1 VESRSRVALCAA
13 SLAGALLI
21 WGAPAAVGSPDRT
34 QKYLRP
40 PVSDGPL
47 ADGSTPTASPDHQHG
62 GSAGHLPPTQQAM
75 ELVGELEPTGEFGD
89 ILPEQIADV
98 AVHKGYAYLNSW
110 DNPDCERGG
119 TYVVDIR
126 NPRRPREVGFIAA
139 QQPFYHGEGAHAIS
153 IKTRY
158 FKGDILAVNDETYG
172 SNLAAGPCAP
182 ADKTG
187 GGFDLY
193 DVTNP
198 RRPTP
203 LVLGAGDRSPVGS
216 TVQDPTKQFANSYH
230 SVFVWQDG
238 PRAYLVGSDNI
249 EFSDVDIFDITDP
262 RNPVFITDL
271 DILET
276 FPEVATEPGFGG
288 SIFNH
293 DMVVKR
299 VGGQMRMLVSYWDA
313 GYVQLD
319 VDDPA
324 SPALITDTAF
334 GGADPLIPNIT
345 PPQGNAHQAEYS
357 HDNRF
362 FLAADEDFAPYRLV
376 ERIGGDLAD
385 PQFGIGVPVTANG
398 APIPELQIGPGEP
411 LEGGTRYIGNG
422 CDPATIPPAPSTP
435 TIAVAERGGVLPDGV
450 TACGFENKAVNA
462 ENAGYDGLVIFNNVA
477 PATGNRCEVLLNM
490 VFSSPP
496 VVDIKT
502 VFVGRASGLRI
513 LGVFDPNTYRCVEGD
528 VAGSTPAPP
537 VGTEG
542 PSLRISADFDGWGY
556 AHLYDTN
563 TSEEI
568 DAFAIP
574 EALDERFVTGFGDL
588 SIHEFATDPEVNLA
602 YSSYYSGG
610 MRVFRFG
617 RQRGLQQTGAYIDED
632 GSNFWGV
639 EQFTSHGERL
649 IAGSDRDFGLQI
661 FRYTGP
667 GSCQDEHKGKGR
679 HRHRPSCRG
688 HGR

>member
-1 VESRSRVALCAA
+1 VCAA
-13 SLAGALLI
+13 SLAGALLLT
-21 WGAPAAVGSPDRT
+21 GAPAAVGSTDRT
-34 QKYLRP
+34 EKYLRA
-40 PVSDGPL
+40 PVADGPL
-47 ADGSTPTASPDHQHG
+47 ADGSTPTAASPGHQHG
-62 GSAGHLPPTQQAM
+62 TSDGHLPPTQQAM
-75 ELVGELEPTGEFGD
+75 RLVGEIEPTRAFGD

-98 AVHKGYAYLNSW
+98 SVHKGYAYLNSW

-119 TYVVDIR
+119 TYVIDIR
-126 NPRRPREVGFIAA
+126 DPRRPKEVGFIAA
-139 QQPFYHGEGAHAIS
+139 PQPFYHGEGAQALS
-153 IKTRY
+153 INTRF

-172 SNLAAGPCAP
+172 SNLVAGPCAP
-182 ADKTG
+182 TDKTG

-193 DVTNP
+193 DVSDP
-198 RRPTP
+198 RHPTP
-203 LVLGAGDRSPVGS
+203 LALGAGDRSPGSS
-216 TVQDPTKQFANSYH
+216 TVQNPNDPFANSYH
-230 SVFVWQDG
+230 SVFAWQDG
-238 PRAYLVGSDNI
+238 RQAYLVASDNI

-271 DILET
+271 DLLEA
-276 FPEVATEPGFGG
+276 FPAIANEPGFGG
-288 SIFNH
+288 AIFNH

-299 VGGQMRMLVSYWDA
+299 VGDQMRMLVSYWDA

-324 SPALITDTAF
+324 NPTLITDTAF
-334 GGADPLIPNIT
+334 GGADPLLPNIS
-345 PPQGNAHQAEYS
+345 PPSGNAHQAEYS

-376 ERIGGDLAD
+376 ERIGGQLAD
-385 PQFGIGVPVTANG
+385 PPFGIGVPVTAAG
-398 APIPELQIGPGEP
+398 APIPELQIAPGEP
-411 LEGGTRYIGNG
+411 LEGGTRFIGNG
-422 CDPATIPPAPSTP
+422 CDPATIPPAPAAATV
-435 TIAVAERGGVLPDGV
+435 AVAERGGVLPDGV

-528 VAGSTPAPP
+528 VAGSTPAPAI
-537 VGTEG
+537 GTEG

-556 AHLYDTN
+556 AHLYDAN

-574 EALDERFVTGFGDL
+574 EALDERFVSGFGDL
-588 SIHEFATDPEVNLA
+588 SIHEFATDPEANLA

-617 RQRGLQQTGAYIDED
+617 RNRGLQQTGAYIDED

-639 EQFTSHGERL
+639 EQFTSRGQRL

-667 GSCQDEHKGKGR
+667 GA
-679 HRHRPSCRG
+679 
-688 HGR
+688 